1 MTNAITTIT
10 EAFEPLKPAIAADFI
25 RYVTKALEKVE
36 EKYPAFVRVANE
48 WGYLADSYRQFRTFL
63 KPVDPKEIS
72 YTVPQMINNEKIAE
86 KSVQYAEDAVA
97 GFIAKLT
104 KKLGALDTASVI
116 NMNLNQMSFV
126 IEGTANGKKVFVEQ
140 QCILKVSSRGKMF
153 NQFPARI
160 YVDGDFT
167 PEKNFAEKI
176 GG

>member
-10 EAFEPLKPAIAADFI
+10 EAFEPLKPAIAAEFI
-25 RYVTKALEKVE
+25 RYVTKTLGKVE
-36 EKYPAFVRVANE
+36 EKYPGFVRVGYE
-48 WGYLADSYRQFRTFL
+48 WGYLTDSYRQFSTFL

-72 YTVPQMINNEKIAE
+72 YNLPQMIDNEKIAE

-97 GFIAKLT
+97 GCIAKLT
-104 KKLGALDTASVI
+104 KKLGALDTASVKS
-116 NMNLNQMSFV
+116 MNLDLMTFV